1 MLVQQIQSHCGDT
14 SSANELGLTVVGE
27 TEAADFVLSSKKAE
41 RNREKSSCETR
52 KYKTGSAYQVS
63 SCSSIVSLQEHQVKK
78 KKEETLGG
86 ALFQAERS
94 TRDPTTVANKNVVLS
109 QLL

>member
-1 MLVQQIQSHCGDT
+1 MLVQQIQMTGDT

-52 KYKTGSAYQVS
+52 KYKTGSAYQV
-63 SCSSIVSLQEHQVKK
+63 
-78 KKEETLGG
+78 LG
-86 ALFQAERS
+86 
-94 TRDPTTVANKNVVLS
+94 S
-109 QLL
+109 QLLFLCCKPPGAPG

>member
-1 MLVQQIQSHCGDT
+1 MLCNASPANTNDCGDT

-78 KKEETLGG
+78 KKRGNSW
-86 ALFQAERS
+86 RS
-94 TRDPTTVANKNVVLS
+94 AFSSRKEY
-109 QLL
+109 